1 MGPCTLPS
9 FLQGIYDKSGDRT
22 IFPRRIRII
31 LGTKGQEK
39 VEASAEAVIRGTILA
54 QAAAGQRGRLY
65 AFIRRRVGNDSQAED
80 ILQDVFYQLLT
91 SYSVTEPLEQMT
103 GWLFTVARNKIIDW
117 YRRRR
122 PADRGLDESLE
133 GAPLSLGEV
142 LPAPTEETDAGYD
155 RELIAEE
162 LTEALEDLPEK
173 QRQVFVMH
181 EIEGKSFN
189 EIRDITGDPLNT
201 LLSRKRYAVQFLRR
215 RLEDLYREIA
225 G

>member
-1 MGPCTLPS
+1 MDAGAEVRPELRAGA
-9 FLQGIYDKSGDRT
+9 L
-22 IFPRRIRII
+22 IRDTQI
-31 LGTKGQEK
+31 
-39 VEASAEAVIRGTILA
+39 AR
-54 QAAAGQRGRLY
+54 AAAGERGRLY

-117 YRRRR
+117 YRKRR
-122 PADRGLDESLE
+122 PGDRALDEVLDGGPVTLAETLPVAVE
-133 GAPLSLGEV
+133 GPD
-142 LPAPTEETDAGYD
+142 TGYD
-155 RELIAEE
+155 REVIAEE
-162 LTEALEDLPEK
+162 LTEALEELPEK
-173 QRQVFVMH
+173 QRQVFIMH

-189 EIRDITGDPLNT
+189 EIRDVTGDPLNT

-215 RLEDLYREIA
+215 RLEDLYREVA

>member
-1 MGPCTLPS
+1 MRDS
-9 FLQGIYDKSGDRT
+9 
-22 IFPRRIRII
+22 RI
-31 LGTKGQEK
+31 
-39 VEASAEAVIRGTILA
+39 A
-54 QAAAGQRGRLY
+54 QAAAGERRRLL
-65 AFIRRRVGNDSQAED
+65 AFIRRRVASDSQAED

-122 PADRGLDESLE
+122 PGDRALDEALD
-133 GAPLSLGEV
+133 GGPVTLAEV
-142 LPAPTEETDAGYD
+142 LPAPTEGPDTGYD
-155 RELIAEE
+155 REVIAEE
-162 LTEALEDLPEK
+162 LAGALEELPEK

-189 EIRDITGDPLNT
+189 EIRDVTGDPLNT

-215 RLEDLYREIA
+215 RLEELYREVTD
-225 G
+225 